1 MSDCP
6 HPLQLACQRLIK
18 FDRRLQEQITIRKA
32 HDRHPCSERQRYRDA
47 THGQVLEW
55 PIDYSDVRPHRL
67 KDVDWFVERGTHSH
81 LPDSFLAGVSLIA
94 GCLQRAPTADIKTG
108 LALPLV
114 RRIVCCGLDCMAW
127 CKSDLSGLSV
137 GWRRYWPPT
146 WLAILG

>member
-67 KDVDWFVERGTHSH
+67 KYVDWFVERGTHSH
-81 LPDSFLAGVSLIA
+81 LPDSFLDEVSLIA
-94 GCLQRAPTADIKTG
+94 GCPQRVKMRKARDEQ
-108 LALPLV
+108 
-114 RRIVCCGLDCMAW
+114 MW
-127 CKSDLSGLSV
+127 SGL
-137 GWRRYWPPT
+137 T
-146 WLAILG
+146 